1 MHHPPTSQASGS
13 INFLADYE
21 LKRASRKNQPE
32 RSDRLDILKLFDD
45 CINDYFVYPLC
56 RSWSCRVPEEQDD
69 DLEWEIVSD
78 GKTKR
83 TARS

>member
-1 MHHPPTSQASGS
+1 M
-13 INFLADYE
+13 LAD
-21 LKRASRKNQPE
+21 LSRYFLLYNLGFFLQFTFGGF
-32 RSDRLDILKLFDD
+32 DIFLLKLFDD
-45 CINDYFVYPLC
+45 GINDYFAYPLC
-56 RSWSCRVPEEQDD
+56 RLWSCRVPEEQDD